1 MSYTKQNFT
10 DGQVLTAAHMNH
22 IEDGIAAAGQGELD
36 TSELSFSVYKK
47 LLDSTSAQA
56 GSETTISSKGSVFS
70 FSGNS
75 GNYAEFTIPVSS
87 IEKQMI
93 RITATVSA
101 LSGSAKMMLA
111 GTQKNSTTAGTVDL
125 QTISQTGKIAL
136 TVDLAY
142 QDVYGTLNM
151 AKTVTL
157 RFAFTANGSITMN
170 DFAISE
176 KVAESAYIKD
186 AGSTLPQ
193 ILDAISA
200 DIAQSKSNSAQYI
213 VAPNG
218 KKYILQA
225 GSDGSI
231 VSVPV
236 VPNKA
241 LFIGNSLL
249 VGFGS
254 FGMCA
259 TSAEK
264 DYYSHVT
271 HTLTAE
277 KSGFVPG
284 NAAGGGMEGATDT
297 SALDTA
303 IESITGKLT
312 SDLDLVLV
320 QLGDNINTDEKIAY
334 FKNEG
339 CVRLLQTI
347 RGKCPKARV
356 CWVAAWY
363 TSGEKQAMFKAACA
377 QTGCLF
383 IDISDLATP
392 ENKGKIGD
400 VINKG
405 DSTETVTAAGVASH
419 PGDKG
424 MAAIAKR
431 ICEKLGMVETISE
444 GNAPEEP
451 ETVTKTV
458 LSSKSYATWT
468 NSVPLLSGYNLPF
481 TPKVNMTLKGLKFK
495 LQSDAAATLRVVIND
510 TVENKDI
517 AEATADIVQNT
528 TDGNEVN
535 VAFNAAL
542 TAGRFYK
549 IYVGTKDNSKVLHY
563 PSYPES
569 NIAENEYFSI
579 TRADAGDYLYSQK
592 TIVYGGYVTFTVTS
606 SGSGSTDVPE
616 TGAKTVLSTKEY
628 QRWNINT
635 PLCSG
640 YNLPFTPKVNMTLK
654 GLRFTILS
662 SDAATLRIVIN
673 DTVENKD
680 LAEATADIVQNT
692 TDGNEVNVAFNAA
705 LTAGRF
711 YKIYVGTKDGSNVL
725 YYPDVNDNNIA
736 ENEYFSISRDNVD
749 DYQWKNK
756 KIRFGGYVTFTV

>member
-22 IEDGIAAAGQGELD
+22 IEEGIVAAEGSELD
-36 TSELSFSVYKK
+36 TSSLTFSLYQKM
-47 LLDSTSAQA
+47 LGASDISGSITSANGQTLTLA
-56 GSETTISSKGSVFS
+56 GNA
-70 FSGNS
+70 NS
-75 GNYAEFTIPVSS
+75 YAEATIPVSDIS
-87 IEKQMI
+87 TQMI
-93 RITATVSA
+93 RVTASVSA
-101 LSGSAKMMLA
+101 VNGSMNIVLA
-111 GTQKNSTTAGTVDL
+111 GTKKSSTESETVTLGSVKQAGKFSL
-125 QTISQTGKIAL
+125 M
-136 TVDLAY
+136 VDLAY
-142 QDVYGTLNM
+142 QDVYGALDM
-151 AKTVTL
+151 AKPVTL
-157 RFAFTANGSITMN
+157 RFVLAAAQNSITMDN
-170 DFAISE
+170 FEVS
-176 KVAESAYIKD
+176 KKTAESTYIKETD
-186 AGSTLPQ
+186 SSMPE
-193 ILDAISA
+193 ILDAIRK
-200 DIAQSKSNSAQYI
+200 DISQSSKNENTCVIS
-213 VAPNG
+213 PNG
-218 KKYILQA
+218 KKYILQV
-225 GSDGSI
+225 SNDGNA
-231 VSVPV
+231 VFVPIL
-236 VPNKA
+236 PNKA

-259 TSAEK
+259 TGADK
-264 DYYSHVT
+264 DYYYHVT
-271 HTLTAE
+271 QTIAA
-277 KSGFVPG
+277 KNNSFSPSK
-284 NAAGGGMEGATDT
+284 AAGSGIEGATDT
-297 SALDTA
+297 STFDTA
-303 IESITGKLT
+303 FSSIESKLT
-312 SDLDLVLV
+312 SDLDLVVV
-320 QLGDNINTDEKIAY
+320 QLGDNINTDEKIRY

-339 CVRLLQTI
+339 SVRLLKKI
-347 RGKCPKARV
+347 REKCPNARV

-363 TSGEKQAMFKAACA
+363 TNSDKQEMFKEACS

-383 IDISDLATP
+383 IDISDLVTP

-481 TPKVNMTLKGLKFK
+481 TPKVNMTLKRLKFK
-495 LQSDAAATLRVVIND
+495 LQSDAAATLRVVIHD

-549 IYVGTKDNSKVLHY
+549 IYVGTKDGSKVLHY
-563 PSYPES
+563 PSYAES

-654 GLRFTILS
+654 GLRFKLQ
-662 SDAATLRIVIN
+662 SDAAATLRVVIN

-692 TDGNEVNVAFNAA
+692 TDGNEVNVTFNAA
-705 LTAGRF
+705 LTAGRL
-711 YKIYVGTKDGSNVL
+711 YRIYVGTKDGSKVL
-725 YYPDVNDNNIA
+725 HYPDVNDDNIT

-756 KIRFGGYVTFTV
+756 KFRFGGYVTFTV